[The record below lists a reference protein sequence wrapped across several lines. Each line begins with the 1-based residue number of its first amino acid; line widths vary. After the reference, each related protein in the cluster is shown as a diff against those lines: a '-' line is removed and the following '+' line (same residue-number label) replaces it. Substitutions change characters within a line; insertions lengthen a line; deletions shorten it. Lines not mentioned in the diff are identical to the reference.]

1 MMPFDFYKIHGTG
14 NDFIVVDNRENT
26 FPGKTPSFV
35 KSICQAHTGIGADGL
50 LLLEKSSLA
59 HYRMRYF
66 NSDGYEA
73 EMCAN
78 GSRCCSYIAHKLGV
92 IDKKHTFE
100 AGDGIHSGEI
110 LDKKRVKVEV
120 KFNEADDLRTFP
132 VDFKLLN
139 SISFMEFLNT
149 GVPHLVLSCE
159 NIESVPLTD
168 VGKRLRFHPY
178 YAPEGT
184 NVNFV
189 KAIENRNAVSLNV
202 RTFERGV
209 DAETLSCGS
218 GVTASAISF
227 FKRYKPDSNRIEVE
241 TRGGKLFV
249 TLSKSLEL
257 IYLEGPVNLI
267 FKGTYIEEDI
277 Q

>member
-1 MMPFDFYKIHGTG
+1 MPFDFFKIHGTG
-14 NDFIVVDNRENT
+14 NDFIVVDNRENA
-26 FPGKTPSFV
+26 FPRKTPSFV
-35 KSICQAHTGIGADGL
+35 KSICQVHTGIGADGL

-73 EMCAN
+73 EMCVN
-78 GSRCCSYIAHKLGV
+78 GSRCCSYIAHILGV
-92 IDKKHTFE
+92 IENKHTFE
-100 AGDGIHSGEI
+100 AGDGVHFGEI
-110 LDKKRVKVEV
+110 LDKNRVKVEV
-120 KFNEADDLRTFP
+120 KFNKADDLRTFP
-132 VDFKLLN
+132 VDFKLQN
-139 SISFMEFLNT
+139 SISFMDFLNT
-149 GVPHLVLSCE
+149 GVPHLVLSCD
-159 NIESVPLTD
+159 NIDSVPLED
-168 VGKRLRFHPY
+168 VGKKLRFHDY

-189 KAIENRNAVSLNV
+189 KAMENRNAISLKV

-218 GVTASAISF
+218 GATASAISF
-227 FKRYKPDSNRIEVE
+227 YKRLKPDSNRIEVE
-241 TRGGKLFV
+241 TRGGILFI
-249 TLSKSLEL
+249 TLSNSLET
-257 IYLEGPVNLI
+257 IYLEGPVKFI

>member
-1 MMPFDFYKIHGTG
+1 MMPFDFYKIHGSG

-26 FPGKTPSFV
+26 FPRKTPSFV

-50 LLLEKSSLA
+50 LLLEKSSVA

-66 NSDGYEA
+66 NSDGHEA

-78 GSRCCSYIAHKLGV
+78 GSRCCSYIAHKLGIV
-92 IDKKHTFE
+92 KKKHTFE
-100 AGDGIHSGEI
+100 AGDGVHSGEI
-110 LDKKRVKVEV
+110 LDNNKVKVEV
-120 KFNEADDLRTFP
+120 KFNTTGDLRKFP
-132 VDFKLLN
+132 VDFKLQN

-159 NIESVPLTD
+159 NIDSVPLFE
-168 VGKRLRFHPY
+168 VGNDLRFHPY

-189 KAIENRNAVSLNV
+189 EAIESGNAISLKV

-218 GVTASAISF
+218 GATASAICF
-227 FKRYKPDSNRIEVE
+227 FKQFKPGSNKIKVQ
-241 TRGGKLFV
+241 TRGGLLYV
-249 TLSKSLEL
+249 TLSKSLDM
-257 IYLEGPVNLI
+257 IYLEGPVKLI